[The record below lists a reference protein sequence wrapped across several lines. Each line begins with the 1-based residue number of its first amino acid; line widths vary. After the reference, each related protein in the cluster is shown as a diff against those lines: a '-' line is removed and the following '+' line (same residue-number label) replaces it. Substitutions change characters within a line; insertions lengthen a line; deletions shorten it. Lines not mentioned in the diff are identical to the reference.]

1 MRWKGRKRRREGF
14 TLLELLIV
22 IVVLGILMFS
32 RVRYL
37 SFKTGPRGDK
47 VPLTWVLLAVLIGVA
62 TGVVIRRL
70 PALLEIVLLQRLGF
84 SAAAVATGIAILW
97 FGRGYYEKYHV
108 HISSAYYVVAAVLIA
123 AGALAALL
131 FYIFREKE

>member
-1 MRWKGRKRRREGF
+1 MENLFDVLDIFTYGVAIIGGLLAILYIYNSTIKERR
-14 TLLELLIV
+14 
-22 IVVLGILMFS
+22 GILRKARGARRDPVLER
-32 RVRYL
+32 RVN
-37 SFKTGPRGDK
+37 TG
-47 VPLTWVLLAVLIGVA
+47 
-62 TGVVIRRL
+62 
-70 PALLEIVLLQRLGF
+70 VLLQRLGF
-84 SAAAVATGIAILW
+84 SAAAVATGVAILW

>member
-1 MRWKGRKRRREGF
+1 MENLFDVLDIFTYGVAIIGGLLAILYIYNSTIKERR
-14 TLLELLIV
+14 
-22 IVVLGILMFS
+22 GILRRAR
-32 RVRYL
+32 RVHD
-37 SFKTGPRGDK
+37 P
-47 VPLTWVLLAVLIGVA
+47 VLE
-62 TGVVIRRL
+62 RRVNKG
-70 PALLEIVLLQRLGF
+70 ILLQRLGF

-123 AGALAALL
+123 AGALAASL